1 MSTVLLTTDGS
12 ELAAEAIETGLQLL
26 GSGHRLVALTVVAP
40 ASPAL
45 SLSPMGPGPDPT
57 LADELEA
64 RTMREQT
71 EELRSL
77 LDRLGVQADARVE
90 VGDAGDTIC
99 SVAEEIGA
107 DVVVIGSH
115 GNGRLKEILLGSV
128 SHHVLHHA
136 PCPVLTVRS

>member
-1 MSTVLLTTDGS
+1 MLLTTDGS
-12 ELAAEAIETGLQLL
+12 DLAAEAIETGLGLL

-40 ASPAL
+40 APPAL

-57 LADELEA
+57 LADDLEA

-71 EELRSL
+71 TELVAL
-77 LDRLGVQADARVE
+77 LDRLGVKAEPRVE

-99 SVAEEIGA
+99 LVAEEIGA

-128 SHHVLHHA
+128 SRHVLHHA

>member
-1 MSTVLLTTDGS
+1 MLLATDGS
-12 ELAAEAIETGLQLL
+12 DLAAEAIGTGLNLL
-26 GSGHRLVALTVVAP
+26 GRDHRLVALTVVAP
-40 ASPAL
+40 APPAL

-64 RTMREQT
+64 RTTREQT
-71 EELRSL
+71 TELAAL
-77 LDRLGVQADARVE
+77 LERLGVDAEARVE
-90 VGDAGDTIC
+90 VGDAGETIC
-99 SVAEEIGA
+99 SVAEEIAA

-128 SHHVLHHA
+128 SHYVLHHA

>member
-1 MSTVLLTTDGS
+1 VLLTTDGS
-12 ELAAEAIETGLQLL
+12 VLAADAMEKGLNLL
-26 GSGHRLVALTVVAP
+26 GKGHRLVALTVVAP

-64 RTMREQT
+64 RTTRVQSG
-71 EELRSL
+71 ELHSL
-77 LDRLGVQADARVE
+77 LDRLGVDAEARVE

-99 SVAEEIGA
+99 LVAEEIGA
-107 DVVVIGSH
+107 DVVVVGSH